1 MGLMYIMPVSE
12 KETDRVEIK
21 DTKEGKSITLK
32 SYGLPL
38 IFWGY
43 LAGILVVLLAMGLA
57 IKGPMTKMLTMED
70 PLNQTLAWIVFA
82 TILAIPLGLL
92 GFLFYEKTITKSGTQ
107 LIITHKLFWIPIWKK
122 TYKLKNPDSLLV
134 EHFLDSP
141 NVAKIDGKQELRAFQ
156 NQGYYNLHAQ
166 LENDRFVL
174 IDRHSRRSDLNKL
187 SQIMSRY

>member
-1 MGLMYIMPVSE
+1 MYIMPVSE

-70 PLNQTLAWIVFA
+70 PLNQALAWVVFA

-92 GFLFYEKTITKSGTQ
+92 GFLFYEKIITKSGTQ

-122 TYKLKNPDSLLV
+122 TYKLKNPDSLQV

-141 NVAKIDGKQELRAFQ
+141 NVAKINGKQELRALSKS
-156 NQGYYNLHAQ
+156 G
-166 LENDRFVL
+166 VL
-174 IDRHSRRSDLNKL
+174 QSICPARK
-187 SQIMSRY
+187 

>member
-1 MGLMYIMPVSE
+1 MYIMPVSE
-12 KETDRVEIK
+12 QEIDRIEINETND
-21 DTKEGKSITLK
+21 GKSITLK

-43 LAGILVVLLAMGLA
+43 LAGVLVVLFAMGLA
-57 IKGPMTKMLTMED
+57 IKGPMLKMLEMED
-70 PLNQTLAWIVFA
+70 PLNRALAWLVLA

-92 GFLFYEKTITKSGTQ
+92 GFLFYEK
-107 LIITHKLFWIPIWKK
+107 LIIKKGSKLTIKHKLFWIPVYKK
-122 TYKLKNPDSLLV
+122 CFDLKNPDSLFV

-166 LENDRFVL
+166 LKNDKFILV
-174 IDRHSRRSDLNKL
+174 DRHSRRADLTKL
-187 SQIMSRY
+187 SAILSRY